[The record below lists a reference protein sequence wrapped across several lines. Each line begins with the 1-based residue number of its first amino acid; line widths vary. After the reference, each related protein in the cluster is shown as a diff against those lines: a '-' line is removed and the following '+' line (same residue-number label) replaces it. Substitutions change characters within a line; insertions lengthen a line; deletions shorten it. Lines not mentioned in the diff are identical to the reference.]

1 MKLKALVGGL
11 IAAGVITAAVGGYS
25 QAGTPIFTKTRTET
39 AAAVATAPA
48 TAQAP
53 VTVALPDFSAI
64 AERNGPAVVNIT
76 VSQEV
81 KADAPTMQMPQ
92 MDPDDPFY
100 EFFKR
105 FQGPRGQMRRCR
117 AARCRSTRSVRASS

>member
-1 MKLKALVGGL
+1 MRFMPAARSQRPSQQSRSRVMKLKALVGGL

-25 QAGTPIFTKTRTET
+25 QAGTPIFTKARTET

-48 TAQAP
+48 SASAQAP

-76 VSQEV
+76 VSQEI
-81 KADAPTMQMPQ
+81 KA
-92 MDPDDPFY
+92 
-100 EFFKR
+100 
-105 FQGPRGQMRRCR
+105 
-117 AARCRSTRSVRASS
+117 